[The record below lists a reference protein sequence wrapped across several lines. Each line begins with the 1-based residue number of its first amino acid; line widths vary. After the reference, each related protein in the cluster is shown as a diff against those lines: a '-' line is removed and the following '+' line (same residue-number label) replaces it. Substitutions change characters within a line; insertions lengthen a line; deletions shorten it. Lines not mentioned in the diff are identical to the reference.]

1 MPSFL
6 RSNDINMTLLPD
18 MIFCIGSEEHR
29 LSLQDPY
36 TLNGVLINEITEDR
50 SNEYAY
56 DAYGNRRYI
65 TSQSNSIII
74 RNLNGQYIRLET
86 DRLDHYIRNE
96 IGRFFARN
104 SCNRIRIGESSRYRW
119 TLNYGYNINN
129 YISDLR
135 EQCDKMSDYY
145 GMRYRDECM
154 NRLASQGRY
163 TNTATSATNHN
174 LNADYCISYNT
185 DTSAESIDTLH
196 ELSTAI
202 SRTASSCDT
211 LSSAM
216 HNCVDTVDA
225 FRYAYLNEWSPLSS
239 QGVVKVKPEKK
250 YIHDYNYKPEYIK
263 YRMPDEDS
271 SLLLGAEIEVDCGGE
286 SEEHAKKVLEI
297 VCGINPDNPK
307 EALEDKMYCTHDGS
321 LRAGIEFDTMPCTLE
336 YHKKEMRY
344 KEMFKYLDEHGYKAH
359 DTTTCGLHIH
369 ADRSYLGKSELV
381 QQLTISKILY
391 ILEKFNDEI
400 CVIARRNNSYSK
412 FVGKSEVNQSL
423 DKLYGKYNAEK
434 YVALNLRHKESIE
447 FRCFKGTLKYET
459 FILTLEF
466 VKNIIDYAKS
476 INIEEI
482 ELIQWKD
489 LMDTFSDE
497 LKEYYNDRLE
507 KEKNKSDEKK
517 ENSNRT
523 ATITC
528 SSVDWGIDYRSSGLF
543 DLFTTTASYYNSGST
558 SETEYTEVEL
568 KKKEI
573 KVLKKK
579 IKNSNNYMEK
589 KQLNQELAKLN
600 KELKKLKR
608 QSAT

>member
-1 MPSFL
+1 
-6 RSNDINMTLLPD
+6 MTLLPD
-18 MIFCIGSEEHR
+18 MIIYIGNEGHK

-36 TLNGVLINEITEDR
+36 TLDGVLINCIGVDRYNYTYNTTLQSSNIRIKNKNGQFITL
-50 SNEYAY
+50 
-56 DAYGNRRYI
+56 
-65 TSQSNSIII
+65 SIDNLDNLI
-74 RNLNGQYIRLET
+74 RNTVNRVLSQNCC
-86 DRLDHYIRNE
+86 NE
-96 IGRFFARN
+96 IRV
-104 SCNRIRIGESSRYRW
+104 GESQRYRW
-119 TLNYGYNINN
+119 TLRRSYNITE
-129 YISDLR
+129 YIRDL
-135 EQCDKMSDYY
+135 EHQCDKINRFSISYNGICGASY
-145 GMRYRDECM
+145 ENECM
-154 NRLASQGRY
+154 DRLYSQGRY
-163 TNTATSATNHN
+163 TLTATSATNHN

-216 HNCVDTVDA
+216 HNCVDSVDA

-297 VCGINPDNPK
+297 ICGINPDNPK

-321 LRAGIEFDTMPCTLE
+321 LRAGIEFDTMPCSLE

-344 KEMFKYLDEHGYKAH
+344 KEMFKYLDEYGYKAH

-489 LMDTFSDE
+489 LMNTFSEE
-497 LKEYYNDRLE
+497 LKEYYNNRLE

-528 SSVDWGIDYRSSGLF
+528 SSVDWDVEYSRLYNSFSMLYDSF
-543 DLFTTTASYYNSGST
+543 LTAASYYNSGST
-558 SETEYTEVEL
+558 SETEYTKVEL

-573 KVLKKK
+573 KTLKKK

-608 QSAT
+608 QLAT

>member
-1 MPSFL
+1 MPSIG
-6 RSNDINMTLLPD
+6 NNITLLPD
-18 MIFCIGSEEHR
+18 MIFCIGSEEYR

-36 TLNGVLINEITEDR
+36 TLNGVLIDEITEDR
-50 SNEYAY
+50 SDEYAY

-65 TSQSNSIII
+65 TSQRNSIII
-74 RNLNGQYIRLET
+74 RNLNGQCIRLET

-96 IGRFFARN
+96 VNRFLARDHC
-104 SCNRIRIGESSRYRW
+104 SEIRIGESSRYRW
-119 TLNYGYNINN
+119 TLNYSYNISD
-129 YISDLR
+129 YIYSLKR
-135 EQCDKMSDYY
+135 QCDKMDDYY
-145 GMRYRDECM
+145 SIYYVDECL

-163 TNTATSATNHN
+163 TNTATSVNNNDTYYTTA
-174 LNADYCISYNT
+174 
-185 DTSAESIDTLH
+185 TSASAVDTLSG
-196 ELSTAI
+196 LSTAV
-202 SRTASSCDT
+202 SHTASSCRT
-211 LSSAM
+211 LSSAIS
-216 HNCVDTVDA
+216 NCIDSVDA
-225 FRYAYLNEWSPLSS
+225 LRYAYISEPLSS
-239 QGVVKVKPEKK
+239 QGVVTIKQEKK

-263 YRMPDEDS
+263 HRMPDEDA
-271 SLLLGAEIEVDCGGE
+271 SLLLGAEIEVDCGGK

-307 EALEDKMYCTHDGS
+307 EVLEDKMYCTHDGS
-321 LRAGIEFDTMPCTLE
+321 LKAGIEFDTMPCTLE
-336 YHKKEMRY
+336 YHKKEMKY

-359 DTTTCGLHIH
+359 DTTTCGLHVH

-400 CVIARRNNSYSK
+400 CVIARRNNNYSK

-489 LMDTFSDE
+489 LMNTFSEE

-507 KEKNKSDEKK
+507 KEKNKEKSDEINKDDTLIATTSDLVTTVDDALCSRITI
-517 ENSNRT
+517 NSNYNANNCIFDSYRPY
-523 ATITC
+523 TIT
-528 SSVDWGIDYRSSGLF
+528 
-543 DLFTTTASYYNSGST
+543 TGS
-558 SETEYTEVEL
+558 
-568 KKKEI
+568 
-573 KVLKKK
+573 
-579 IKNSNNYMEK
+579 NY
-589 KQLNQELAKLN
+589 
-600 KELKKLKR
+600 
-608 QSAT
+608 